1 MKLKK
6 NICCDSRANG
16 KISVVTHGTGK
27 EILVTTHMQLEKKIS
42 VATYMQLEKKSRLRP
57 HT

>member
-1 MKLKK
+1 
-6 NICCDSRANG
+6 
-16 KISVVTHGTGK
+16 VTHETGK